1 MPGERVSCIGCH
13 EDRNK
18 VAIPRNSIASRKKPQ
33 EIIPFYGKKR
43 GFSFRHEVQP
53 VLDKYCIGCHN
64 ENKTNIPCFK
74 GDKMITDWDSQISGK
89 AGTEYG
95 GHFSESYVQL
105 HRYVRRPG
113 IESDIQTLTPMDV
126 HADQTELMQI
136 LNKGHH
142 NVQLN
147 KESLEKLACWI
158 DFNAPFHGRRSD
170 ISNYCDA
177 EKSVCLKKKYG
188 KLYGAPDIDH
198 EWLPEI
204 PSDIETIMPKKVANN
219 TTKVKNPDGWPI
231 NDDKTF
237 KRQLALQH
245 IRMSVP
251 VNDNV
256 NIEMVKIPHGE
267 FVMGSNNH
275 PDEMPKSVVEIDK
288 PFWIG
293 RFEITNEQ
301 YKQFKADHDS
311 RHEHRHGY
319 QFGREGYPLNKPNQP
334 VVRISWEEAMAFCE
348 WLSDKTGKKFTL
360 PTESQWEW
368 ACRAG
373 TETPFWFG
381 NADSDFTNYANLGD
395 IKLKEFAACTAHKF
409 YESVRIIDNP
419 TRYDDWIPRNDTY
432 NDGGF
437 ISEEPGRYRGNRW
450 DLFDMHGNVWEWTR
464 SSYKPYPYNGI
475 DGRNAPVKEDKIVAR
490 GGSWYDRPY
499 RATSSFRLP
508 YRQYQ
513 KVYNVGFRVV
523 MEE

>member
-1 MPGERVSCIGCH
+1 
-13 EDRNK
+13 
-18 VAIPRNSIASRKKPQ
+18 
-33 EIIPFYGKKR
+33 
-43 GFSFRHEVQP
+43 
-53 VLDKYCIGCHN
+53 
-64 ENKTNIPCFK
+64 
-74 GDKMITDWDSQISGK
+74 
-89 AGTEYG
+89 
-95 GHFSESYVQL
+95 
-105 HRYVRRPG
+105 
-113 IESDIQTLTPMDV
+113 
-126 HADQTELMQI
+126 
-136 LNKGHH
+136 
-142 NVQLN
+142 
-147 KESLEKLACWI
+147 
-158 DFNAPFHGRRSD
+158 
-170 ISNYCDA
+170 
-177 EKSVCLKKKYG
+177 
-188 KLYGAPDIDH
+188 
-198 EWLPEI
+198 
-204 PSDIETIMPKKVANN
+204 
-219 TTKVKNPDGWPI
+219 
-231 NDDKTF
+231 
-237 KRQLALQH
+237 
-245 IRMSVP
+245 MSVP

-464 SSYKPYPYNGI
+464 SSYKPYPYNDV